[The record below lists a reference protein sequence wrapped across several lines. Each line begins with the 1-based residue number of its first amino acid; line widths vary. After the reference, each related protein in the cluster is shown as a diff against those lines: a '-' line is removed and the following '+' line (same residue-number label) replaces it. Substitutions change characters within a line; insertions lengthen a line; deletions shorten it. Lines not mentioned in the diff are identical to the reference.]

1 MGSKTLSMNNP
12 HSTPRPDAHLIP
24 IMLGSAA
31 FIFLNFGLPIYT
43 RSLGANAVAIGG
55 MYTAFTVT
63 MLLLRPLVGW
73 ALDHY
78 GRRRFFVSAFVFYC
92 ISMAVFSQSTTLID
106 FYIARALQGVGA
118 SLMWISART
127 MVSDLVDGTQRGQ
140 QMGRITVNSVRG
152 SMLGAFYGFTLLGMM
167 PIQEA
172 WSYAFAGYSVA
183 ALLGLILASRR
194 VTETAPEPTPS
205 HTAVAVP
212 VQPAYKRLLIIVF
225 LSGFAGAL
233 IEPIYLI
240 YLQDKFQL
248 GLTSLALAF
257 FPAGIIYAI
266 LPQYAGAWSDRLG
279 RAPVI
284 VAGILIAGLVSLAL
298 PWMPHILW
306 VAGAYTISAIGWS
319 MANPAEDALLSD
331 LAPAAQRGQMFGYKE
346 AAFSLGAALG
356 PLTGGAIYEYVQP
369 SMAFVAN
376 GAVLAIA
383 ALLTWIWFRSPT
395 ALNPPL
401 RQN

>member
-12 HSTPRPDAHLIP
+12 HSTPSPDAHLIP

-78 GRRRFFVSAFVFYC
+78 GRRKFFVSAFVFYC

-205 HTAVAVP
+205 HTATAVP

-240 YLQDKFQL
+240 YLQDKFHL
-248 GLTSLALAF
+248 GLMPLALAF

-319 MANPAEDALLSD
+319 MANPAEDALLCD

-356 PLTGGAIYEYVQP
+356 PLTGGAIYEYV
-369 SMAFVAN
+369 
-376 GAVLAIA
+376 
-383 ALLTWIWFRSPT
+383 
-395 ALNPPL
+395 L
-401 RQN
+401 R